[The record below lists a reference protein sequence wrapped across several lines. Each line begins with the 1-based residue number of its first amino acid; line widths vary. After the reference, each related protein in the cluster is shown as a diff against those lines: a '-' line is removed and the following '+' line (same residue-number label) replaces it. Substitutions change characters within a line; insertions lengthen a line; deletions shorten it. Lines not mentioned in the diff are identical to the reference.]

1 MRAGPLVRGVRVL
14 RYTVLIAV
22 LNEEENILP
31 LLAELTQ
38 TAPYPGEYEVL
49 FVDDGSTDATPQRLE
64 EARRLYPCVRVL
76 RHASRGG
83 KSRALRSGAKA
94 AATDWIMMMDGD
106 MQNDPRDIKPMLAAV
121 EMDAGITLVCGIRRR
136 RDDTVAKRITS
147 RLGNGIRRLVLRDG
161 CPDTGCG
168 FKLMRRQA
176 LLDVPLFDGVHRFLP
191 TVAGYEGW
199 KVANV
204 AINDRARAAG
214 RSKYTNLGRAFV
226 GFFDLLGMVWLIR
239 RNPRAVQVR
248 EVGPR

>member
-1 MRAGPLVRGVRVL
+1 M
-14 RYTVLIAV
+14 RYTVLIAA
-22 LNEEENILP
+22 LNEEDNILP
-31 LLAELTQ
+31 LLAELVE

-49 FVDDGSTDATPQRLE
+49 FIDDGSTDATPQRLAQ
-64 EARRLYPCVRVL
+64 ARALYPFVRVL
-76 RHASRGG
+76 RHERRCG
-83 KSRALRSGAKA
+83 KSRALRAGAKA
-94 AATDWIMMMDGD
+94 ASHDWVMMMDGD
-106 MQNDPRDIKPMLAAV
+106 MQNDPRDIRAMLAAV
-121 EMDAGITLVCGIRRR
+121 EQDPTVSLVCGIRRR

-147 RLGNGIRRLVLRDG
+147 RLGNGIRRAILQDG

-204 AINDRARAAG
+204 SINDRARAAG

-226 GFFDLLGMVWLIR
+226 GFFDLLGMVWMIR
-239 RNPRAVQVR
+239 RNPRTTLAVEQGAGEQGTGNAR
-248 EVGPR
+248 